1 MNHLPA
7 PIRTGALLLSLGLPG
22 TVLAAGYQI
31 QEQSV
36 RGLGNAFAGGAAV
49 AEDAS
54 TVLYNPAGLTRIDRQ
69 AALGGHVIVPRAE
82 FEDRDSTN
90 AIGGRPNGRVD
101 VDGGQSAV
109 VPNAFY
115 ANPINERLT
124 FGFGASVLYGL
135 TTEYPDDWIGR
146 YHAVESVLFTVN
158 LNPGIGYRVSDQLS
172 LGAGISLQYAE
183 ATLSNALDFGTLGFL
198 SGTPGTQPSVPE
210 LDGFSEVEGD
220 DWGFGYNLG
229 LLHEFTPD
237 TRVGLAFRSRIA
249 HTLKGDN
256 RLTIPE
262 FAVPLAGPSR
272 TRGASADLVTPATLS
287 LSGYHRLTP
296 NWAIMAD
303 ITWTDWSEF
312 EEIRIRFDDGSRDS
326 VQPERWEDSWRYSLG
341 VDYFYND
348 RLTLRAGLAYDE
360 TPVPNAELRTPRIPD
375 ASRLWV
381 AFGASYQASDNLTL
395 DVGYVH
401 IFVDDAVIRDTELST
416 GALAG
421 VPVGSTLDGR
431 FDPSVDIL
439 SAQLNWRF

>member
-1 MNHLPA
+1 MIHSPVPL
-7 PIRTGALLLSLGLPG
+7 RTGALLLSLGLPG

-36 RGLGNAFAGGAAV
+36 RGLGNAFAGGTAV

-69 AALGGHVIVPRAE
+69 VALGGHLIIPRAE

-90 AIGGRPNGRVD
+90 AIGGRPSGRVD
-101 VDGGQSAV
+101 VDGGKTAA
-109 VPNAFY
+109 VPNFFY

-124 FGFGASVLYGL
+124 FGFGASALYGL

-158 LNPGIGYRVSDQLS
+158 LNPGIGYKVNDRLS
-172 LGAGISLQYAE
+172 LGAGLSLQYAE

-198 SGTPGTQPSVPE
+198 SGAPGAQPSVPE
-210 LDGFSEVEGD
+210 LDGFTKVEGD

-229 LLHEFTPD
+229 LLYEFTPE
-237 TRVGLAFRSRIA
+237 TRIGLAFRSRIA

-256 RLTIPE
+256 RLTIPD

-272 TRGASADLVTPATLS
+272 TRGASADFVTPATVS
-287 LSGYHRLTP
+287 LSGYHRLAP
-296 NWAIMAD
+296 NWALMAD

-312 EEIRIRFDDGSRDS
+312 DEIRIRFDDGGRDS

-360 TPVPNAELRTPRIPD
+360 TPVPSVELRTPRIPD

-381 AFGASYQASDNLTL
+381 AFGASYRPTDNLTL

-401 IFVDDAVIRDTELST
+401 IFADDAVIRDTEPGT

-431 FDPSVDIL
+431 FDASVDIL